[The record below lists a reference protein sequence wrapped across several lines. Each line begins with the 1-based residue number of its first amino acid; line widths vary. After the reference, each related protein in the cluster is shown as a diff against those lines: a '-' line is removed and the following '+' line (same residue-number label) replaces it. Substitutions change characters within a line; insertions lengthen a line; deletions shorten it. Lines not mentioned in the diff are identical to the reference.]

1 MPHDSDNQEYRDKI
15 KNNNSYYQAAFQF
28 NHHIPPYPVGRS
40 YASISLQKTDVTE
53 ATTSVT
59 SVLRIN
65 DNQENYSPPFVNS
78 MLMRAVTSPMFT
90 AWSPFTS
97 AQMGQQPESSWLSR

>member
-1 MPHDSDNQEYRDKI
+1 MIVVRLPLSNYNENMKFWLMFATKVHILFEVHKQRLHRLLIPVNI
-15 KNNNSYYQAAFQF
+15 LKNRCDGEKSA
-28 NHHIPPYPVGRS
+28 
-40 YASISLQKTDVTE
+40 
-53 ATTSVT
+53 TSVFR
-59 SVLRIN
+59 SD
-65 DNQENYSPPFVNS
+65 DNRENYSPPFVNS